1 MKEKNTKTFSFNVPC
16 SMMYYIEAKN
26 EKEARQILI
35 DEGGLSIYGDLL
47 IDKSDYLKAEIYN

>member
-1 MKEKNTKTFSFNVPC
+1 MKDKKTFSFCVPC

-35 DEGGLSIYGDLL
+35 DEGGISIYGDLQ
-47 IDKSDYLKAEIYN
+47 IDKSDYLEAEIYN

>member
-1 MKEKNTKTFSFNVPC
+1 MKDKKTKTFSFYVPC

-35 DEGGLSIYGDLL
+35 DEGGISIHGDLL
-47 IDKSDYLKAEIYN
+47 IDKSDHLEAEIYN